1 MCCLPQALSEFRL
14 LKALAEAALGVVLA
28 RAPEQEPEP
37 ELEPVVPVLVGLLE
51 LVVQLGPVV
60 PVPVLVVQAL
70 LLAVLVARRAVAAIC
85 HAIQARA
92 RTAGARRRRPA
103 LARR

>member
-1 MCCLPQALSEFRL
+1 MCCLPQPLSEFRL

-28 RAPEQEPEP
+28 REQEPEP

-51 LVVQLGPVV
+51 LVVQLGLVV

>member
-37 ELEPVVPVLVGLLE
+37 ELEVVPVLVGLLE

>member
-1 MCCLPQALSEFRL
+1 MCCLPQAPSEFRL
-14 LKALAEAALGVVLA
+14 LKALAEAPGVVLA
-28 RAPEQEPEP
+28 RAPEQEP
-37 ELEPVVPVLVGLLE
+37 ELEPVVPVLVGLLA
-51 LVVQLGPVV
+51 LVVQLGLVV

-70 LLAVLVARRAVAAIC
+70 LLAVLVARPAVAAIC